1 MKKLLAI
8 VAAVVVLISGWSF
21 AQEKPAVELKKETN
35 QNKEERYK
43 DIKELLVATGSENM
57 GKEIAGQIV
66 AAYKQQYPDLT
77 EAEWESYIKKM
88 KTEELNEKMIP
99 VYDKYFS
106 NEEIRDIVK
115 FYNSPTGKKTMKT
128 MPMMMQEQMMIS
140 QEWGDGKAEEMTKS
154 ITQEIEAKSK
164 QGKKEEKKEEIKK

>member
-1 MKKLLAI
+1 MKKFI
-8 VAAVVVLISGWSF
+8 VVMAAVIVGVSALVY

-35 QNKEERYK
+35 QNKEERFK

-77 EAEWESYIKKM
+77 EAEWEGYIKKM

-106 NEEIRDIVK
+106 NEEVKDIVK
-115 FYNSPTGKKTMKT
+115 FYNSQIGKKMIKT

-154 ITQEIEAKSK
+154 ITLELEARSK
-164 QGKKEEKKEEIKK
+164 QGKKEEIKK